1 MTDDQ
6 MRSADSAMHE
16 EVARMYREQVLQA
29 TAKRDDYPDNEAYKN
44 RTLVHA
50 KLDRESYA
58 SLWGYAKA
66 KGLSINSAIKQIL
79 QSYFNIQPND

>member
-16 EVARMYREQVLQA
+16 EVARMYREQVLEVTQ
-29 TAKRDDYPDNEAYKN
+29 KREAYPDTESFKN
-44 RTLVHA
+44 RCLVHA

-66 KGLSINSAIKQIL
+66 KDLSINSAIKQIL